1 MKTCGVCNTRITWEE
16 GTIYSAR
23 EFRFIVSQ
31 GFEPENYDMVADTVT
46 RLNLEVS
53 KSEYIKVWKN
63 LIATSR
69 SKDWLLCPNCA
80 TRAAIYG
87 KPETKKW
94 WQFWK
99 K

>member
-1 MKTCGVCNTRITWEE
+1 METCVVCNTSTTLKE

-31 GFEPENYDMVADTVT
+31 GFEPENCAMVADVVT
-46 RLNLEVS
+46 RLGLEVS

-63 LIATSR
+63 LISTSK
-69 SKDWLLCPNCA
+69 SDWLLCPDCA
-80 TRAAIYG
+80 TRVAIYG
-87 KPETKKW
+87 KPEPKKW